1 MRLSLLQR
9 HFIILICILL
19 LILCQQQKSDVGGN
33 DVWRPHMDAVIC
45 TLIQHPDQPLATDLS
60 KIKFSAFRWDNI
72 FSLFPVNSKIII
84 AFSNTSFMSS
94 RHCVCIPLRLWES
107 PWLGQAN
114 TSHCQSMYNTI
125 EKEFFHGCHDICQL
139 LSCRFRWSCR
149 RIGNR
154 VRRLSDVR
162 PQILQEGRFRQIATD
177 VSLTCPFAPA
187 SKGLF
192 SCRTRDVALL
202 EFLESLEILGL
213 LEIHLL

>member
-9 HFIILICILL
+9 YFIIPMCILL
-19 LILCQQQKSDVGGN
+19 LILCQQQKSDFGDN

-60 KIKFSAFRWDNI
+60 KIKFSPFRWDNI

-125 EKEFFHGCHDICQL
+125 EKEFFMDAMTFVSYCLAGFGGL
-139 LSCRFRWSCR
+139 VVVTV
-149 RIGNR
+149 IGF
-154 VRRLSDVR
+154 VVYLMCDHKSSKKEDSD
-162 PQILQEGRFRQIATD
+162 
-177 VSLTCPFAPA
+177 
-187 SKGLF
+187 K
-192 SCRTRDVALL
+192 
-202 EFLESLEILGL
+202 
-213 LEIHLL
+213 